1 MTVIFDLALPASS
14 KQKLQAL
21 AKDEL
26 LASLN
31 VPLPRQDDS
40 INTTVV
46 IDEPAIEDNVE
57 NKKKLEK
64 ERKENKRMLIIEEIL
79 ETEKNYICCLD
90 TLNTVR
96 NFYELYFILHLLIL
110 HLLLFKA
117 NDENFRTMYLI
128 CLKLTARTAKR
139 LH

>member
-1 MTVIFDLALPASS
+1 MTAIFNLALPASS

-31 VPLPRQDDS
+31 VPLPRPDDS

-46 IDEPAIEDNVE
+46 IDEPPIEDNVE

-79 ETEKNYICCLD
+79 ETEKNYISCLD

-96 NFYELYFILHLLIL
+96 SFYELYFSLYFLIL
-110 HLLLFKA
+110 RLLLFQV
-117 NDENFRTMYLI
+117 NDENFRTI
-128 CLKLTARTAKR
+128 CEICSKLKTKTPER